1 MTLACPSR
9 EARDLLLDALHS
21 SGSVKVFPHLT
32 DAELAARKLASNIA
46 RSFGVRVIPRGLRC
60 GFAPLSGEIP

>member
-1 MTLACPSR
+1 MLL
-9 EARDLLLDALHS
+9 EALYS

-32 DAELAARKLASNIA
+32 DDELAARKLASNIA

>member
-9 EARDLLLDALHS
+9 EARDSLLDALFA

-32 DAELAARKLASNIA
+32 DAELAARKLASHTA
-46 RSFGVRVIPRGLRC
+46 RSFGVRVVPRGLRY
-60 GFAPLSGEIP
+60 GFAPIHGQIP